1 MNRPERMEPWRKRLL
16 EGAGLEPRLEP
27 GLQKELEEGLR
38 DCVQDPAISE
48 RMARLAARR
57 VLAEL
62 DGRHP
67 AVGVSTVVSW
77 GRSLFQPKR
86 VLAALGVVLVLQ
98 IGGALAGELGP
109 RALFVRIGNWFEN
122 HAASLAKRHHH
133 GDPAPTIAAAS
144 DEAGKASQP
153 SAAAAGTAVAK
164 EFADGVSPAATGLV
178 PPQGE
183 STPIGGA
190 LVRRRLVA
198 KPLRTESP
206 APAILPDSLESEAAV
221 VSQAVSLASK
231 DPRSALSLLTG
242 YWRDFPA
249 GALRGE
255 AAIAEIGALQAL
267 EKHAEALALLDGWA
281 RAQFL
286 GMNESGDELALT
298 RLELMVDAGR
308 CVEALPL
315 LGRQLALP
323 RTPRQRGRAL
333 LARAACKGK
342 VGDVEG
348 NRADLERYLKDFPN
362 GSHAVQVRRALGIG
376 D

>member
-1 MNRPERMEPWRKRLL
+1 MKRLEPRPEPIEPWRTSLL
-16 EGAGLEPRLEP
+16 EGAGLEPGLQP
-27 GLQKELEEGLR
+27 GLQKQLEEGLR

-48 RMARLAARR
+48 RLARRAARR

-77 GRSLFQPKR
+77 GRSLFQPQR
-86 VLAALGVVLVLQ
+86 VLVALGVVLVLQ
-98 IGGALAGELGP
+98 IGGALAEEPGP
-109 RALFVRIGNWFEN
+109 RAIFVRIGNWVESQ
-122 HAASLAKRHHH
+122 AASLAKRHPH
-133 GDPAPTIAAAS
+133 GAPAPTIAAAS
-144 DEAGKASQP
+144 DAAAQASQP
-153 SAAAAGTAVAK
+153 SAAAAGAAVAK
-164 EFADGVSPAATGLV
+164 ELAPPGEATG
-178 PPQGE
+178 
-183 STPIGGA
+183 IGGA
-190 LVRRRLVA
+190 LVRRRPAA
-198 KPLRTESP
+198 KPSRTASP
-206 APAILPDSLESEAAV
+206 APAVLSDSLESEAAV
-221 VSQAVSLASK
+221 VSRAVSLANQ

-267 EKHAEALALLDGWA
+267 QEHAQALALLDGWA
-281 RAQFL
+281 RDQFL

-315 LGRQLALP
+315 LGRQLALQRP
-323 RTPRQRGRAL
+323 PRQRGRAL

-348 NRADLERYLKDFPN
+348 NRADLERYLKDFPS
-362 GSHAVQVRRALGIG
+362 GSHAVQVRRALGVG
-376 D
+376 E